1 MINFVFLL
9 GFIAS
14 NFLVVRGNEKMVG
27 PGKWSVI
34 NIMKCDEDAT
44 MVLKFEINRRKINRT
59 HDGFNAKMNLEETI
73 DENYALRV
81 DICKY
86 VDGGCKPYQV
96 MMEDSFERFVKK
108 YASNNLKDV
117 LTKADIDPP
126 DFPVPQGEHELKN
139 YVFNYDELPTD
150 GPYGEYG
157 SKAFMIKDGIE
168 RGCVY
173 IHAKFEEV
181 EDEEED
187 R

>member
-1 MINFVFLL
+1 MRNLNSLALCVIDYESSNNWNHVDKSDSIGMKFRHVTIGHDINTV
-9 GFIAS
+9 GAS
-14 NFLVVRGNEKMVG
+14 DSAVEG

-126 DFPVPQGEHELKN
+126 DFPVPQASKMFECQSRYCSVELN
-139 YVFNYDELPTD
+139 LVI
-150 GPYGEYG
+150 G
-157 SKAFMIKDGIE
+157 
-168 RGCVY
+168 
-173 IHAKFEEV
+173 
-181 EDEEED
+181 
-187 R
+187 